1 MYIYIFKSTI
11 WIDGIKTMLWRV
23 ASNNLHI
30 LMFKHEDQVGK
41 VDLLPTVREFNFF
54 FIFPFYPCPSFYP
67 PSFLNSPLTHHLQLQ
82 TSDPT
87 TPNTTIRN
95 IHFLAEN
102 LHCCMRSTT
111 IIFSLLF
118 LLYSL
123 LCQIL
128 YVISKSHC
136 HSKDKQQQP
145 LRV

>member
-1 MYIYIFKSTI
+1 M
-11 WIDGIKTMLWRV
+11 W
-23 ASNNLHI
+23 ASLREVETELKASEAI
-30 LMFKHEDQVGK
+30 TEDQVGK

-145 LRV
+145 HTSNIHLVYVKLQNYP